1 MIHWRSTSLDARLVF
16 TCGMALR
23 VWRTLNLPYIP
34 APGSR
39 LHLPECGLVLRVV
52 SSYNHDLMRH
62 GFVSERY
69 VSGWHEKYYQ
79 QQGWTINSYQRPGV
93 YPPLQPHKIGPW
105 REVEIDP
112 LPEPYEPWR
121 LPDDADKYRVHP
133 RPEITWTHRLTTTT
147 TEPLIR

>member
-1 MIHWRSTSLDARLVF
+1 MIHWRSTSLDARLGF

-34 APGSR
+34 ALGSR

-52 SSYNHDLMRH
+52 VSYNNDLMLD
-62 GFVSERY
+62 GFVSEHY
-69 VSGWHEKYYQ
+69 VRGWHEKYYHYH
-79 QQGWTINSYQRPGV
+79 GWAVTSYQQTGRYRP
-93 YPPLQPHKIGPW
+93 LGPYKMPSPW
-105 REVEIDP
+105 GEVEIDP

-133 RPEITWTHRLTTTT
+133 RPEITWTAPQTTTVT
-147 TEPLIR
+147 M